1 MSDHIVS
8 LASGA
13 FFAAHTDED
22 LLSAAQRAH
31 WLVRYGCRNGNCE
44 ACAATLLEGSVTQ
57 AGIAID
63 ATQAPQ
69 KILLC
74 LCRAAGDLQ
83 IELPGNP
90 QHGSSEQAKRYYA
103 RFNGA
108 SCRYGAGSELDER
121 SVTQLHI
128 TLPAG
133 RRVPFHAGQYV
144 SIEYDGKLIRA
155 EIDTLA
161 SSGRELH
168 LACAAAPTLPPDSY
182 VSLLCPLGYCYNA
195 AATDSILI
203 LYDAEQ
209 HLQATLLKRALPTA
223 VMANG
228 EQLDRMATA
237 TQFDTVLACTRDP
250 QLAAAWYDRL
260 LNRRI
265 AFNEF
270 RSDIA
275 IGYRWNVC
283 RQDDNGNCF
292 VVHTALSEQAA
303 RTAVAEFE
311 QRGHKQLYW
320 AEPMNLAATAQSQ

>member
-1 MSDHIVS
+1 MTDRIVS

-13 FFAAHTDED
+13 FFAAHADED

-57 AGIAID
+57 AGVTID

-74 LCRAAGDLQ
+74 LCRATGDLQ

-103 RFNGA
+103 RCNGA
-108 SCRYGAGSELDER
+108 SCSYDAGTELDKR

-161 SSGRELH
+161 SNGRELH
-168 LACAAAPTLPPDSY
+168 LACAAAPALPPDSY

-195 AATDSILI
+195 AATNSILI
-203 LYDAEQ
+203 LHDAEQ
-209 HLQATLLKRALPTA
+209 QVQATLLKAALPTA
-223 VMANG
+223 VISSG
-228 EQLDRMATA
+228 EQLDRMTSAA
-237 TQFDTVLACTRDP
+237 AFDTILACTRDP
-250 QLAAAWYDRL
+250 QIAIVWYNQLLAQK
-260 LNRRI
+260 I
-265 AFNEF
+265 EFSEF
-270 RSDIA
+270 RSDTA
-275 IGYRWNVC
+275 IWYRWNVC
-283 RQDDNGNCF
+283 RQDDNGNRF
-292 VVHTALSEQAA
+292 IVHTALSEQAA
-303 RTAVAEFE
+303 RNAVAEFE

-320 AEPMNLAATAQSQ
+320 AEPMALAASAQSQ